1 MKLSTVKSIRPS
13 DDIKK
18 LINTLIPF
26 ARLREVS
33 ANKKISLTNKKKGDI
48 YLILE
53 GSIDIHRVHDGM
65 VMTTAKAPIILGLT
79 NETVADS
86 DEFFFR
92 TKTRAVFG
100 IIPMITF
107 KEVVERTGL
116 WESYATYLTFVIKYM
131 SVHSSEITAL
141 SAYEIIRNQLINL
154 EGESDDFKLN
164 VNATQYIQERTLL
177 SRSGIM
183 HVLSQLK
190 KGGYI
195 FIENGVL
202 IKVVKLPKKY

>member
-1 MKLSTVKSIRPS
+1 MVKSVKPS

-18 LINTLIPF
+18 LIDTLIPF
-26 ARLREVS
+26 AEVREVL
-33 ANKKISLTNKKKGDI
+33 ANKKIPHTNKKNGDI

-53 GSIDIHRVHDGM
+53 GSIDIHRVRDSM

-79 NETVADS
+79 NQTVADS
-86 DEFFFR
+86 DEFFFS
-92 TKTRAVFG
+92 TQTRAVFG
-100 IIPMITF
+100 IIPMKTF
-107 KEVVERTGL
+107 KEVVEKAGL
-116 WESYATYLTFVIKYM
+116 WGSYATYLTFIIKYM

-141 SAYEIIRNQLINL
+141 SAYEVIRNQLINL
-154 EGESDDFKLN
+154 EGESDDFRLIT
-164 VNATQYIQERTLL
+164 NAAQYIQERTLL

-195 FIENGVL
+195 IIENGVL
-202 IKVVKLPKKY
+202 IKILKLPQKY

>member
-1 MKLSTVKSIRPS
+1 MVKSVKPT

-18 LINTLIPF
+18 LIDTLIPF
-26 ARLREVS
+26 AKVRELL
-33 ANKKISLTNKKKGDI
+33 ANKKISHNNKRNGDV

-53 GSIDIHRVHDGM
+53 GSVDVHRVHDSM
-65 VMTTAKAPIILGLT
+65 VMATAKAPIILGLT
-79 NETVADS
+79 NQTIADS
-86 DEFFFR
+86 DEYFFS

-100 IIPMITF
+100 IISMNTF
-107 KEVVERTGL
+107 KEVVENAGL
-116 WESYATYLTFVIKYM
+116 WGSYTAYLTFVIKYM

-154 EGESDDFKLN
+154 EDESDDFRLN
-164 VNATQYIQERTLL
+164 VNAAQYIKERTLL
-177 SRSGIM
+177 SRSGVM

-195 FIENGVL
+195 IIDNGVL
-202 IKVVKLPKKY
+202 IKIVKLPQKY